1 MKQKKLECYFK
12 NNTPLCGVLFFSG
25 AIVNYSCKGDSLWK
39 LMKLYAGADSGR
51 SSVEVT
57 IHIRKDETYVA
68 WTSIWS
74 FFRKKNFNK
83 DFPIIMSYAFAAAKE
98 KMIGAGDI
106 NVQSMIA

>member
-1 MKQKKLECYFK
+1 MQNVNEAYFYIAL
-12 NNTPLCGVLFFSG
+12 TPVRFVYWQMFLL
-25 AIVNYSCKGDSLWK
+25 
-39 LMKLYAGADSGR
+39 LY
-51 SSVEVT
+51 T
-57 IHIRKDETYVA
+57 DERNVA